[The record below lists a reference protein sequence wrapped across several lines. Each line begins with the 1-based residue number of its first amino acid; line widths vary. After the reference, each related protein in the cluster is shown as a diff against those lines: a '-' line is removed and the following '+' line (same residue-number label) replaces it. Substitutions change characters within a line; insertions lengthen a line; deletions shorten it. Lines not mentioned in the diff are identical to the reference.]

1 MELIREAGNM
11 GKFYPSDCKALKN
24 TIEHFN
30 KKSVSST
37 NKSFSET
44 RPRAIISPHAGYI
57 YSGYTANAAHHL
69 ISNAQPKRIIV
80 IGPSHHLYID
90 GISAG
95 FYKSYQTPCGNL
107 ETDIK
112 YLKNLD
118 SSYNFLFENRA
129 HYLEHS
135 TETQMPFINYYN
147 PQAKVIE
154 LIYGK
159 TDWMQLTELIEYILS
174 DKNNVVVISSDLS
187 HFYPISIA
195 KKLDAVCIEAIE
207 RKDTNLLDDC
217 EACGITGIKAIL
229 DVADKLNLQTDILDY
244 RTSADVSEDNTS
256 VVGYASA
263 VIW

>member
-11 GKFYPSDCKALKN
+11 GKFYPSDCKVLKE
-24 TIEHFN
+24 TIKHFN
-30 KKSVSST
+30 KKSSSSS
-37 NKSFSET
+37 NNNFAET
-44 RPRAIISPHAGYI
+44 KPRAIISPHAGYI
-57 YSGYTANAAHHL
+57 YSGYTANTAHNL
-69 ISNAQPKRIIV
+69 LSKAQPERIVV

-107 ETDIK
+107 ETDTE
-112 YLKNLD
+112 YLKDLD
-118 SSYNFLFENRA
+118 STYRFLFENRA

-135 TETQMPFINYYN
+135 TETQMPFIKHYN

-159 TDWMQLTELIEYILS
+159 TDWKQLAELIEYILS
-174 DKNNVVVISSDLS
+174 DKDNAVVISSDLS

-207 RKDTNLLDDC
+207 RKDINLLDGC
-217 EACGITGIKAIL
+217 EACGIIGIKAVL
-229 DVADKLNLQTDILDY
+229 DVAEKLNLQTDILDY
-244 RTSADVSEDNTS
+244 RTSAEVSEESSS